1 MRVTITENRS
11 KSLKLARLARI
22 AIFLAHDVAS
32 HFSTSPSFLIAS
44 LHAAVS
50 ASMRLQSRASFASA
64 QNVDLLVRERETLQ
78 RIHLARHA
86 SRGAVDE
93 HAVLVEDVDDDGEL
107 AVVVTVVD

>member
-1 MRVTITENRS
+1 MRVTITEKRS
-11 KSLKLARLARI
+11 KSLKFARLART
-22 AIFLAHDVAS
+22 ASFLAHDVAS

-50 ASMRLQSRASFASA
+50 ASISVRSGSGLASA
-64 QNVDLLVRERETLQ
+64 QDVQLQVREREALQ
-78 RIHLARHA
+78 RIHLARHTGGG
-86 SRGAVDE
+86 SVDE